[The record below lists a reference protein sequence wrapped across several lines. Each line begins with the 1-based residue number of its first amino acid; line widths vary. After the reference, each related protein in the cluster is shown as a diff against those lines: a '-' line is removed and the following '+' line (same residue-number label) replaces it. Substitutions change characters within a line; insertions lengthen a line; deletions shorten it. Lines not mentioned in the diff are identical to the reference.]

1 MRLKM
6 KKPHGTP
13 TFTTHR
19 IRRNML
25 FGEEEGSRE
34 NWKKYTWE
42 GMTDTSDDQSQ
53 CTEQKEKRS
62 VRIESVSD
70 HIAISLRNLASS
82 ASSSSSSSCWAG
94 VLALTV

>member
-34 NWKKYTWE
+34 NWKKYTM
-42 GMTDTSDDQSQ
+42 GRYDGHFGRSITRYGA
-53 CTEQKEKRS
+53 KRK
-62 VRIESVSD
+62 
-70 HIAISLRNLASS
+70 AK
-82 ASSSSSSSCWAG
+82 C
-94 VLALTV
+94 